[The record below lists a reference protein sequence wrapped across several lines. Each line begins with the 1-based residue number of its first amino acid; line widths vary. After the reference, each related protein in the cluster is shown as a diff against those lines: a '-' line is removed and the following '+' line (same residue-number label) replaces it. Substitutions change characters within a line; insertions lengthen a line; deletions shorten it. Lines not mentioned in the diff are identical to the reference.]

1 MKGQQ
6 GFTLIELMIV
16 VAIIGILASVAIP
29 QYQNYTDRG
38 AATACLA
45 EINPGRTQF
54 ELRVIDGE
62 TVSSTADIG
71 LSAAKACKS
80 HSVTATTIVGTM
92 KGGQVDGKILTLTRA
107 ATGEWTCTSDLTG
120 KDELLPNSC
129 K

>member
-1 MKGQQ
+1 MKGQK

-45 EINPGRTQF
+45 EINPARTQF
-54 ELRVIDGE
+54 ELRIIDGE
-62 TVSSTADIG
+62 AVTSTADIG
-71 LSAAKACKS
+71 LGTAKACKT
-80 HSVTATTIVGTM
+80 HSVTANTIVGTM
-92 KGGQVDGKILTLTRA
+92 KGGQVDGKILTLARQ